1 MRAGVPILETMEKR
15 PLRRPPL
22 LRRPRVCAALLL
34 LSALVPAGPLGADT
48 LLISTEETVEG
59 SPCPPPLPG
68 SEGLSAVLFERG
80 HIVFD
85 AGQPAPPPDT
95 AELLELARSGGA
107 AWVLEAVVSFF
118 EAPRGIGPGRI
129 TATADWT
136 LIRAESGSTA
146 ARGKARGSNEARERD
161 VDRAGLAMELGAAI
175 ADEIAGWLAGGG

>member
-1 MRAGVPILETMEKR
+1 M
-15 PLRRPPL
+15 
-22 LRRPRVCAALLL
+22 
-34 LSALVPAGPLGADT
+34 PAGPLGADT
-48 LLISTEETVEG
+48 LLISTEETVDG

-107 AWVLEAVVSFF
+107 AWVLEAVVSFL

-146 ARGKARGSNEARERD
+146 ARGKARGSNETRERD

-175 ADEIAGWLAGGG
+175 ADEIAGRLAGGG